1 MIQLQPL
8 RPTGD
13 LWGPLGPF
21 GLVWAGQGPSGAVG
35 SSLGPSGAADFTCG
49 VKSQRKKSASHAG
62 DTCGASGSARP
73 TPRMREHTRWGF
85 EAGSA
90 ACLSWIS
97 RMPKLDQPH
106 AAEALTG
113 PSHHLLA
120 FSVFRS
126 RTNRHPGHFVIRQM
140 ANSNLSLSM
149 WMAAS
154 VMRWTEPPA

>member
-1 MIQLQPL
+1 MKNSPV
-8 RPTGD
+8 RERSTGSVMRMVSSVPG
-13 LWGPLGPF
+13 LEGRKGPR
-21 GLVWAGQGPSGAVG
+21 WANTG
-35 SSLGPSGAADFTCG
+35 C
-49 VKSQRKKSASHAG
+49 RRRSASAQSATAACQCTPLSRG
-62 DTCGASGSARP
+62 PGGGSL
-73 TPRMREHTRWGF
+73 
-85 EAGSA
+85 S
-90 ACLSWIS
+90 CLSWIS

-154 VMRWTEPPA
+154 VMRLLGRASWTEPPA